1 MTGSR
6 GGAVMVVVQRNEV
19 SRNRVLYILTVILSA
34 VLLSGVAV
42 TFSQTSEPV
51 QVLLVLLAAIAVVAV
66 VLSLIQLFAH
76 PKRSQVLLFQRDD
89 EMVLATN
96 AVHEGFKLRFLLDI
110 LGEQVT
116 AFTDEDRLR
125 WKGLESDGFYAALY
139 VRNVRKV
146 IMLRLCTMIFDD
158 VFVADCNNRWEHHD
172 SSCTAEP
179 SYSRREMPPLT
190 SWKSSP

>member
-1 MTGSR
+1 MTGS
-6 GGAVMVVVQRNEV
+6 GGWSVMVVVQRNEV
-19 SRNRVLYILTVILSA
+19 SRNRVVYILTIILS
-34 VLLSGVAV
+34 VIVLSGIAAE
-42 TFSQTSEPV
+42 FSQSSQPV
-51 QVLLVLLAAIAVVAV
+51 QVLCVVLGAIALLAIA
-66 VLSLIQLFAH
+66 LSLIQLFAH

-96 AVHEGFKLRFLLDI
+96 AVHEGFKLRFLRDI

-116 AFTDEDRLR
+116 SFTDEDRLR
-125 WKGLESDGFYAALY
+125 WKSLESDGFYAALY